1 VFWRISWLPGGGGL
15 TAPYTRSNRP
25 LWTAG
30 FRGVSVVVGAC
41 VVRLLVEFAPRTSS
55 TPVATWCWQ
64 TEGRSA
70 ERVILGVRPSEFI
83 LSEFQSPSRRIFIG
97 SHSLPPLWSPNRSF
111 KGQAQVIT
119 TLGGVVHHPRSAPT
133 QDIQDPVR
141 GQEGRLQRMEHRAPA
156 PVLSLSN
163 CSNLVHK

>member
-1 VFWRISWLPGGGGL
+1 VFRRISWLPGGGGL

-30 FRGVSVVVGAC
+30 FRGVSAVVGAC
-41 VVRLLVEFAPRTSS
+41 VLKLLVLFVPRTSS
-55 TPVATWCWQ
+55 TLVATWLWQ

-83 LSEFQSPSRRIFIG
+83 LSEFQSPWRRLFIS

-111 KGQAQVIT
+111 KWYQSRFGSLL
-119 TLGGVVHHPRSAPT
+119 TLTSLRSKDGVAGTGFESSTLRW
-133 QDIQDPVR
+133 
-141 GQEGRLQRMEHRAPA
+141 QELADVE
-156 PVLSLSN
+156 
-163 CSNLVHK
+163 